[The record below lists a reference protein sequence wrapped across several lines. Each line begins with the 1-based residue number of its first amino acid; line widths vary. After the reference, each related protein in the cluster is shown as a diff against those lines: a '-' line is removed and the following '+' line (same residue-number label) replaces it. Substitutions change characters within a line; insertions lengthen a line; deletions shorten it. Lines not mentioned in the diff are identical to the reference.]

1 MKTAFLLMAFY
12 DGRPVIPVADVCA
25 DFFAP
30 LTLDKFMRKVGSGDI
45 ALPIIRMERSQKGA
59 KGVHLADLADF
70 IDARRGEAQRD
81 LAAVTGG
88 TKRRCCTDDGEGT

>member
-70 IDARRGEAQRD
+70 IDAQRQDAQKE
-81 LAAVTGG
+81 LAAITGG
-88 TKRRCCTDDGEGT
+88 ARRRRVGDDDGGV